1 MYIRSF
7 VACLA
12 LSLLGVGSLFADDE
26 QLQVTGIVTF
36 LPFDQLRRLGSRHS
50 QYWSRH

>member
-26 QLQVTGIVTF
+26 QLQVTES
-36 LPFDQLRRLGSRHS
+36 LHLQERLTL
-50 QYWSRH
+50 QTNTNN